1 MNPGDLKDTFI
12 DKDGI
17 ERTVVIPAE
26 VLRAARREK
35 ISNRVAIDR
44 YLAEQGFLDETAVEE
59 TAKAKEQRKPRTRK
73 PNDTKRGIINLLVD
87 AVNEAYD
94 EYGKTEVTNPERQF
108 RFEIDGKTY
117 EVTLVQK
124 RK

>member
-1 MNPGDLKDTFI
+1 MNPGDLKNTFI

-26 VLRAARREK
+26 VFRAARREK
-35 ISNRVAIDR
+35 ISNKVAIDR
-44 YLAEQGFLDETAVEE
+44 YLAGEGFLDETVVEE
-59 TAKAKEQRKPRTRK
+59 TAKAKESKPRTRK
-73 PNDTKRGIINLLVD
+73 PNDMKRGIINLLADSVKEVYLETD
-87 AVNEAYD
+87 AIEI
-94 EYGKTEVTNPERQF
+94 TNPERQF
-108 RFEIDGKTY
+108 HFVIDGKTY

>member
-1 MNPGDLKDTFI
+1 MNPGDLKNTFI
-12 DKDGI
+12 DKDGV

-26 VLRAARREK
+26 VFRAARRER
-35 ISNRVAIDR
+35 ISNKVAIDR
-44 YLAEQGFLDETAVEE
+44 YLAGEGFLDKTAVEE
-59 TAKAKEQRKPRTRK
+59 TAKAKERKPRTRK
-73 PNDTKRGIINLLVD
+73 PNDTKRAIINQLADCIAD
-87 AVNEAYD
+87 AGYD
-94 EYGKTEVTNPERQF
+94 DKLEITNPERQF

>member
-1 MNPGDLKDTFI
+1 MNPGDLKNTFI

-17 ERTVVIPAE
+17 EQTVIIPAE
-26 VLRAARREK
+26 IFRNARREK
-35 ISNRVAIDR
+35 ISNKVAIDR
-44 YLAEQGFLDETAVEE
+44 YLAKQGYLDKTAVEE
-59 TAKAKEQRKPRTRK
+59 TAKAKAPKTRTRK
-73 PNDTKRGIINLLVD
+73 PNDTKRGIVDLLSA
-87 AVNEAYD
+87 AVTEAF
-94 EYGKTEVTNPERQF
+94 GPTEITNPERQF

>member
-1 MNPGDLKDTFI
+1 MNPGDLKNTFV

-26 VLRAARREK
+26 VFRAARREK
-35 ISNRVAIDR
+35 ISNKLAIQRFLADAG
-44 YLAEQGFLDETAVEE
+44 YLDQTVVQNTTTAEAQ
-59 TAKAKEQRKPRTRK
+59 QRKKRTRK
-73 PNDTKRGIINLLVD
+73 PNETKRAIINQLADCIAD
-87 AVNEAYD
+87 AGYD
-94 EYGKTEVTNPERQF
+94 DKLEITNPERQF

>member
-1 MNPGDLKDTFI
+1 MNPGDLKNTFV

-26 VLRAARREK
+26 IFKAARREK
-35 ISNRVAIDR
+35 ISNKVAIDR
-44 YLAEQGFLDETAVEE
+44 YLASQGYLDETAVEE
-59 TAKAKEQRKPRTRK
+59 TAKAKAPKTRTRK
-73 PNDTKRGIINLLVD
+73 PNDTKRAIVDQLVQCM
-87 AVNEAYD
+87 AAAYGTV
-94 EYGKTEVTNPERQF
+94 EITNPERQF
-108 RFEIDGKTY
+108 RFEIDGQIY

>member
-1 MNPGDLKDTFI
+1 MNPGDLKNTFV

-26 VLRAARREK
+26 VFRAARREK
-35 ISNRVAIDR
+35 ISNKVAIDR
-44 YLAEQGFLDETAVEE
+44 YLADQGFLDQTAVEE
-59 TAKAKEQRKPRTRK
+59 TAKAKAPKTRTRK
-73 PNDTKRGIINLLVD
+73 PNDTKRGIIDLLSATVTEQLG
-87 AVNEAYD
+87 VV
-94 EYGKTEVTNPERQF
+94 EVTNPERQF
-108 RFEIDGKTY
+108 RFEIDGNTY

>member
-1 MNPGDLKDTFI
+1 MNPGDLKNTFI

-17 ERTVVIPAE
+17 EQTVIIPAE
-26 VLRAARREK
+26 VLKKARREK

-44 YLAEQGFLDETAVEE
+44 YLAEQGYLDKTAVEE
-59 TAKAKEQRKPRTRK
+59 AAKAKAPKTRTRK
-73 PNDTKRGIINLLVD
+73 PNDTKRGIIDQL
-87 AVNEAYD
+87 AECMTEAYGAV
-94 EYGKTEVTNPERQF
+94 EITNPERQF

>member
-1 MNPGDLKDTFI
+1 MNPGDLKNTFI

-26 VLRAARREK
+26 VFHQARRNK
-35 ISNRVAIDR
+35 ISNKVAITN
-44 YLAEQGFLDETAVEE
+44 YLAEQGYLEKTAAEE
-59 TAKAKEQRKPRTRK
+59 VATAKKPRTRK
-73 PNDTKRGIINLLVD
+73 PNDTKRAIIDQLANCM
-87 AVNEAYD
+87 AG
-94 EYGKTEVTNPERQF
+94 EYGEVEVTNPERQF
-108 RFEIDGKTY
+108 RFVIDGKTY

>member
-1 MNPGDLKDTFI
+1 MNPGDLKNTFI

-26 VLRAARREK
+26 VFKAARREK
-35 ISNRVAIDR
+35 ISNKVAIDR
-44 YLAEQGFLDETAVEE
+44 YLAGQGFLDETAVEE
-59 TAKAKEQRKPRTRK
+59 TAKAKERKPRTRK
-73 PNDTKRGIINLLVD
+73 PNDTKRGIIDLLATTMGNESDVSNL
-87 AVNEAYD
+87 EI
-94 EYGKTEVTNPERQF
+94 TNVERQF
-108 RFEIDGKTY
+108 RFVIDGKTY

>member
-17 ERTVVIPAE
+17 ERTVIIPAE
-26 VLRAARREK
+26 VLKNARREK
-35 ISNRVAIDR
+35 ISNKVAIDR
-44 YLAEQGFLDETAVEE
+44 YLATQGYLDETAVEE
-59 TAKAKEQRKPRTRK
+59 TAKAKAPKQRTRK
-73 PNDTKRGIINLLVD
+73 PNETKREIMEKL
-87 AVNEAYD
+87 ASAMTAAY
-94 EYGKTEVTNPERQF
+94 GVVEVTNVERQL
-108 RFEIDGKTY
+108 RFEIDGTVF

>member
-1 MNPGDLKDTFI
+1 MNPGDLKNTFI
-12 DKDGI
+12 DKDGV

-26 VLRAARREK
+26 VFRAARREK
-35 ISNRVAIDR
+35 ISNKVAIDR
-44 YLAEQGFLDETAVEE
+44 YLAGQGFLDQTAVEE
-59 TAKAKEQRKPRTRK
+59 TAKAKERKPRTRK
-73 PNDTKRGIINLLVD
+73 PNDTKREIIDRLASCAGL
-87 AVNEAYD
+87 AY
-94 EYGKTEVTNPERQF
+94 GEVEITNPERQF